1 MVADGTLH
9 VDQGGALFFKSR
21 LRWTSKHHKLPPA
34 IIWILFRWQE
44 ITAKS
49 SDREGDYP
57 IQADF
62 TGNPKTATTARVAAR
77 EAAAISRQQR
87 ETTSIE
93 QSKQFD
99 PEGWT
104 MICSFL
110 LCGYFIYCILSC
122 AFFCFVFLHISLVIM
137 PGTKYI
143 RELSAEDGND
153 QDTRTR
159 WIRSSF

>member
-1 MVADGTLH
+1 MVADGTSH

-21 LRWTSKHHKLPPA
+21 LRWTSKHHKPPPA
-34 IIWILFRWQE
+34 ISNWILVRWQE

-49 SDREGDYP
+49 SDREREYP

-62 TGNPKTATTARVAAR
+62 TGNPKTATSARVAAR
-77 EAAAISRQQR
+77 KAAAISRQQR
-87 ETTSIE
+87 EVTSIE

-122 AFFCFVFLHISLVIM
+122 AFFFL
-137 PGTKYI
+137 
-143 RELSAEDGND
+143 
-153 QDTRTR
+153 
-159 WIRSSF
+159 SFCKFPL